1 METQKI
7 KKDQLQDFE
16 EVYQFI
22 KNSINQAWANSK
34 ICLAEDDI
42 ESFLL
47 RYMSEEFEKED

>member
-7 KKDQLQDFE
+7 EKGQLQNLE

-42 ESFLL
+42 ESFLT
-47 RYMSEEFEKED
+47 RYMSEEFEKD